1 MCGRYLITSPLEAI
15 LEMFAVDPADR
26 PNLEPRFNLAP
37 TQQAP
42 VVRRGDDGARH
53 LALLRWGLIPHW
65 AKDVKIGARLINAR
79 AETAATA
86 PAFRESARRR
96 RCLVVADGFFEWQ
109 KQGKAKQPFLIRR
122 RDNRPMAFA
131 GLWSAWTDPQGARLE
146 TFTIITTAADAMMAA
161 IHDRMPLILPSAAW
175 PAWLD
180 PSPIDIATLGPADGA
195 EMTAVPI
202 STRVNSVKND
212 DAEVIVPLAEQPT
225 LL

>member
-65 AKDVKIGARLINAR
+65 AKDMKIGARLINAR

-86 PAFRESARRR
+86 PAFRDSARRR

-109 KQGKAKQPFLIRR
+109 KQGKAKQPFLIGR

-131 GLWSAWTDPQGARLE
+131 GLWSAWTDPQGAQLE

-161 IHDRMPLILPSAAW
+161 IHDRMPLILPPAAW

-180 PSPIDIATLGPADGA
+180 PSPIDIAALEPADGD